1 MVQKSTVVGVP
12 RELTTQNRMGR
23 AGVTPASSIPRIQF
37 STGTAKALSDFSF
50 DMFQA
55 SSRMEDELD
64 QQASAEAEVEGAA
77 AGATGTFEVRDYTT
91 IRNRAYNQ
99 AGIQTFVSTLET
111 RSIVGTAE
119 IQRQYEN
126 DPAGMARAM
135 QEYHQGVAGELSGVS
150 PGAGAAYLQR
160 AAARTVPAIERAR
173 DAAFTLTRD
182 QADAMLIQSQ
192 VALNAELES
201 HAADLFSDNPN
212 RSRAAANAV
221 GVVGAELMRVY
232 DAVDPVT
239 GRPLY
244 SASERA
250 KAKADFTTT
259 VFKNATLS
267 WFEGQED
274 KSKAYLDFI
283 EGDFKIDLH
292 MTGPDFSRM
301 PANVSSAIANAAQRH
316 GVDADALGTI
326 AYLESRFD
334 TDAQNPKSSAGGL
347 FQFINGTA
355 DQYGLQDRF
364 DADQSSDAAARLMK
378 DNAATLRDV
387 LGREPT
393 VGELYLAHQQGGG
406 GASALLGNPTALA
419 VDIVGSDAVTL
430 NGGTANMTAQQFAN
444 LWIRKA
450 EDVADRQ
457 PIDLRQAMSPQA
469 VSALDAEMRSRI
481 GFENSLADRE
491 QREEDRAN
499 TELQEIGFAIITDMY
514 LNGGRVN
521 GIDLLTRDAIQGML
535 ERQEISYAH
544 ARRALEWMATPAP
557 DTSNQ
562 DVFEKL
568 QRRMY
573 AGDDIEQDIQDSLG
587 QLSKA
592 DASAL
597 LAKNNGL
604 NSETAS
610 GMTEEQR
617 GYLSMIR
624 QTVAPEGMLAQLDA
638 GASMRAFNAQDEY
651 RKRIGEGEDA
661 ATVARDIVDRAQRD
675 TVAFE
680 EAKIQRMLRPRFAVS
695 EGSEGLKG
703 RIDIRSTALALEAAK
718 NAGTISEAS
727 YKRQRTLVLEWA
739 KLQGEVN

>member
-1 MVQKSTVVGVP
+1 MAQKGVTVGVP

-50 DMFQA
+50 DMFQM

-64 QQASAEAEVEGAA
+64 QQARAEAEVEGAA

-111 RSIVGTAE
+111 RSIFGTAE
-119 IQRQYEN
+119 IQRQYAN

-135 QEYHQGVAGELSGVS
+135 QEYHQGIAGELNGVS

-160 AAARTVPAIERAR
+160 AAARTVPAVERAR

-201 HAADLFSDNPN
+201 HAADLFSENPD

-239 GRPLY
+239 RRPLY

-250 KAKADFTTT
+250 RAKADFTST
-259 VFKNATLS
+259 VFRQATLS
-267 WFEGQED
+267 WFAGQED
-274 KSKAYLDFI
+274 KSQAYLDFVN
-283 EGDFKIDLH
+283 GDFKIDLH

-301 PANVSSAIANAAQRH
+301 PANVSSAIAGAAQRH

-326 AYLESRFD
+326 AYLESRFR
-334 TDAQNPKSSAGGL
+334 TDAQNPNSSAGGL

-378 DNAATLRDV
+378 DNAATLRGV

-406 GASALLGNPTALA
+406 GASELLGNPTALA

-430 NGGTANMTAQQFAN
+430 NGGSANMTAQQFAN

-457 PIDLRQAMSPQA
+457 PIDLRQAMPPQA
-469 VSALDAEMRSRI
+469 VAALDAEMRSQI
-481 GFENSLADRE
+481 AFANNLADRE

-499 TELQEIGFAIITDMY
+499 TERQEIGFTLLTHSY
-514 LNGGRVN
+514 LNGGQDGVEPLSE
-521 GIDLLTRDAIQGML
+521 DMIQGML

-557 DTSNQ
+557 DVSNQ
-562 DVFEKL
+562 AVFEEL

-573 AGDDIEQDIQDSLG
+573 QGDDIEADIQASLG
-587 QLSKA
+587 SLSKA

-610 GMTEEQR
+610 TMTEEQR
-617 GYLSMIR
+617 GYLGMIR

-651 RKRIGEGEDA
+651 RKRISEGEDA

-680 EAKIQRMLRPRFAVS
+680 QTQLQRMLRPRFAIA
-695 EGSEGLKG
+695 EGAEG
-703 RIDIRSTALALEAAK
+703 RINVRETALALEAAK
-718 NAGTISEAS
+718 EAGTISEAS
-727 YKRQRTLVLEWA
+727 YQRQRALVMQWA
-739 KLQGEVN
+739 RLQGDVN